1 MWKPTTEHPPL
12 GARINALYDDG
23 SGSALFH
30 VAGDDLYMDDEGE
43 MYEMALSDNYSHW
56 ALTPEGYTFF
66 FERDEN
72 QGEPLLPET
81 ESA

>member
-1 MWKPTTEHPPL
+1 MWTITTEHPPL

-30 VAGDDLYMDDEGE
+30 VMGQNQYMDDEGE
-43 MYEMALSDNYSHW
+43 IYDMELSENYVWW

-66 FERDEN
+66 FERDE
-72 QGEPLLPET
+72 QP
-81 ESA
+81 AVAVDA